1 MNNQTTHRRWGRF
14 AVVAGAL
21 VSFLVLPASAAV
33 VPATVD
39 TTGASVTTTV
49 LSDQS
54 RVVTF
59 LADGTFTVPGGLTA
73 RILLVGGGGAGG
85 RDCSGGGGAGGMLEV
100 SNVVLSARAASPL
113 GPATPEGTAATRC

>member
-33 VPATVD
+33 VPATVE

-54 RVVTF
+54 KVVKF
-59 LADGTFTVPGGLTA
+59 LADGTFTVPAEYTA
-73 RILLVGGGGAGG
+73 RVLLAT
-85 RDCSGGGGAGGMLEV
+85 APAAA
-100 SNVVLSARAASPL
+100 ARAACSKSPTSSFR
-113 GPATPEGTAATRC
+113 PAPTP